1 MMEYD
6 SLFKSPS
13 KPRRRR
19 NKEPKGFDWSLHG
32 VAFVLF
38 SFALVM
44 SIVTFFSPQAMDTEH
59 VSSDSIPVP
68 TPIEIVA
75 DLLLTSPEIKRIQQD
90 VVDKLQDLSA
100 PQTIHLVPQ
109 PATALEMKW
118 ADPKSHGRMLP
129 RTENTMRSSR
139 TYYLLSSVGLCAVVV
154 GVTVGRRV
162 LKQQQFLEEI
172 WDRRLEH
179 DLAYDIAYTT
189 SSSDI
194 GYGSLASSWGG
205 DLEKFDV

>member
-1 MMEYD
+1 MEYD

-19 NKEPKGFDWSLHG
+19 NKELKGFDWSLHG

-44 SIVTFFSPQAMDTEH
+44 SIFTFFSSPQPTDTEH
-59 VSSDSIPVP
+59 VSSESITIPI
-68 TPIEIVA
+68 PIEMVA
-75 DLLLTSPEIKRIQQD
+75 ELLLASPEIKSIQHD
-90 VVDKLQDLSA
+90 VVDELQDISA
-100 PQTIHLVPQ
+100 PQTLPVVPQ
-109 PATALEMKW
+109 PAASLDLTGAH
-118 ADPKSHGRMLP
+118 PRSHGRMLP
-129 RTENTMRSSR
+129 AIRDSIQSSR
-139 TYYLLSSVGLCAVVV
+139 TYYLLTSVGMCAVVV
-154 GVTVGRRV
+154 GATVGRRV
-162 LKQQQFLEEI
+162 LKQQQILEEI